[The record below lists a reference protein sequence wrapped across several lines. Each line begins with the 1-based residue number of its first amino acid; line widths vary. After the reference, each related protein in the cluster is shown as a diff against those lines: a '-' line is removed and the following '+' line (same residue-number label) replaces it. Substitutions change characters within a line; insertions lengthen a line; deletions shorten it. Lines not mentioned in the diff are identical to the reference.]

1 MKPREFLGTIPFFA
15 EVLDASE
22 LDSLAAG
29 ARRVDFDR
37 GEILIREDERGE
49 SMFALI
55 GGEVEVSIRDARKA
69 RHVATLY
76 PGQLV
81 GEMSLL
87 TGARRSATVTAIAP
101 VVALEIGKTA
111 LKPIVIANHDLYD
124 KFAGMVARRQ
134 AELDRLYGSGFF
146 SLFSSPRE
154 QLSGAI
160 RSFFSGTI

>member
-22 LDSLAAG
+22 LDGLAVG
-29 ARRVDFDR
+29 ARRAEFDR
-37 GEILIREDERGE
+37 GDVLIKEDERGE
-49 SMFALI
+49 SMFALV
-55 GGEVEVSIRDARKA
+55 GGEVEVSVRDSGKI

-76 PGQLV
+76 PGQIV

-87 TGARRSATVTAIAP
+87 TGARRSATVTALSP
-101 VVALEIGKTA
+101 VVALEISKAA

-124 KFAGMVARRQ
+124 KFAGMVSRRQ
-134 AELDRLYGSGFF
+134 AELDKLYGSGFL
-146 SLFSSPRE
+146 SLFTSPRE
-154 QLSGAI
+154 QLSATI